1 MTSNDGARLYGAT
14 RRDVVLGG
22 GALAAAAMAVGPAA
36 AQTFEIIDIH
46 AHIRSDDLSRY
57 PPLAAVTARG
67 VAGRGTTVE
76 QMLAEMD
83 AAGISKA
90 AVVQLSSFYGPDNS
104 YVADSMAKAP
114 KRLTGVCSIDILAP
128 DAPAVLAGWLKRGV
142 TGLRVYTGGTGESNT
157 ALLDDPRGFPVWEYC
172 EAHKVPV
179 CAQTT
184 PDGLPKLVA
193 LLKRFPKAVVILDH
207 GARPRLD
214 AGPPFAEAQSLFDLA
229 AYPNLSVKVTPPLNA
244 QTRMGKSTPRTFYAA
259 LNEAFGARRIAFGSN
274 LPMTEGPMTRIVAD
288 MKACLAELPAADQA
302 MIFGGTAKRLYPAL
316 A

>member
-1 MTSNDGARLYGAT
+1 MTSNDSRFMSDAT
-14 RRDVVLGG
+14 RRGVLLGG
-22 GALAAAAMAVGPAA
+22 GALAATAMGGEAL
-36 AQTFEIIDIH
+36 AQTMEIVDIH
-46 AHIRSDDLSRY
+46 AHIRSDDLTRY
-57 PPLAAVTARG
+57 PPLPAVTARG
-67 VAGRGTTVE
+67 VGGRGTTVE

-104 YVADSMAKAP
+104 YLADSMAKS

-128 DAPAVLAGWLKRGV
+128 DAPQVLAGWLKRGI
-142 TGLRVYTGGTGESNT
+142 TGLRVYTGGTGESNS
-157 ALLDDPRGFPVWEYC
+157 ALLDDPKGFPVWEYC
-172 EAHKVPV
+172 EAHKAPI

-193 LLKRFPKAVVILDH
+193 MLKRFPKAVVILDH
-207 GARPRLD
+207 GARPKLD

-244 QTRMGKSTPRTFYAA
+244 QTRMGKSTPQAFYAA
-259 LNEAFGARRIAFGSN
+259 LNKAFGARRIAFGSN
-274 LPMTEGPMTRIVAD
+274 LPMTEGPMTKIVED
-288 MKACLAELPAADQA
+288 MKACLAELSPADQA
-302 MIFGGTAKRLYPAL
+302 MIFAGTAKRLYPAL